1 MVDDGVARSL
11 FLTGL
16 MVTSVLVGV
25 LFFDIQKEGENLAP
39 VIEGDIPTNI
49 LFGSIDSLS
58 LSILD
63 EEMAGLTVTVFL
75 DGVEIQDQLDGNGNL
90 TIDISQLGIG
100 SHAIKVEAVDSLG
113 QESKWSAAFMI
124 EYPDEGYTVLVV
136 SSNEIIVERGNST
149 TASGVLVHQN
159 MDTCDLEW
167 SDGDIDEFSLNLP
180 FDEDGGFDLGFSNVQ
195 ENLTI
200 SVRGTCGAWVN
211 SSETKIFN
219 ITVTEPAA
227 EPEPTQ
233 GCTDPEANNYDE
245 AAEEDDG
252 SCTYDEEPEPTSG
265 CTDSEANNYDETAEE
280 DDGSC
285 EYDEVPEPVVVTGS
299 EEWWD
304 MTLLCDDGNSS
315 MVDDYNTTGDGEVPD
330 NWQCEVDFTIDS
342 GNITIS
348 SNGLPNHDFHS
359 GPGCCASEQDSTWV
373 IPLEPTNDSMCN
385 PSVSSDGCTMAP
397 ERGAIAF
404 AVNGVAIYGPEDGPG
419 GDAVAGQEGAYEED
433 RQHVWLGLCHGH
445 SGPGGEYHYHA
456 DANCVHWHP
465 EGEQNWL
472 NYSMESSRTV
482 AEHSPIIGFALD
494 GYSIYGFVGWD
505 DDEEVAEMTS
515 SYRLK
520 EGETGYNGIDDYEYI
535 SGLGDLDSCNGH
547 YGPTPDWP
555 EGIYHYH
562 STWENGEGGIGFPYF
577 INCYRGELSSGE
589 EEDPC
594 AGGPPDGD
602 VWGPGIGPPP
612 EGCGEGPPPGG
623 QSTEGLSLIAL
634 PYEIIPPNGGSIIA
648 MLAMAVI
655 MIRGLASAEGAL
667 DRVGTTR
674 GYRPIPE

>member
-1 MVDDGVARSL
+1 MAEGDGVPRSL
-11 FLTGL
+11 FLAGL
-16 MVTSVLVGV
+16 MITSVMVGV

-39 VIEGDIPTNI
+39 VIEGDVPTNI
-49 LFGSIDSLS
+49 LIGSIDSLS
-58 LSILD
+58 LSITD
-63 EEMAGLTVTVFL
+63 EEMNELTLSVSL
-75 DGVEIQDQLDGNGNL
+75 NGIEIQYQMDAGGNL
-90 TIDISQLGIG
+90 IIDISQLGIG
-100 SHAIKVEAVDSLG
+100 SHAVKIVATDSIG

-124 EYPDEGYTVLVV
+124 EYPDEGYTVIVV
-136 SSNEIIVERGNST
+136 SSNEISVERGNST
-149 TASGVLVHQN
+149 TASGVLVHQSI
-159 MDTCDLEW
+159 DTCNLEW
-167 SDGDIDEFSLNLP
+167 SDGDIAEFSLNLP
-180 FDEDGGFDLGFSNVQ
+180 YDEDGRFNLGFSNIQ

-200 SVRGTCGAWVN
+200 TVRGTCGTWVD
-211 SSETKIFN
+211 SSETEVFN

-227 EPEPTQ
+227 APEPTR
-233 GCTDPEANNYDE
+233 GCTDPGANNYDE

-252 SCTYDEEPEPTSG
+252 SCTYDEEPEPTRG
-265 CTDSEANNYDETAEE
+265 CTDAEANNYDEAAEE

-285 EYDEVPEPVVVTGS
+285 EYDEEPEPVVETGS

-304 MTLLCDDGNSS
+304 ITLLCDETEQVAG
-315 MVDDYNTTGDGEVPD
+315 VDDYNTSGFD
-330 NWQCEVDFTIDS
+330 NHVCDVSYVIEG

-348 SNGLPNHDFHS
+348 TNGLPNHDFHS

-456 DANCVHWHP
+456 DGNCIHWHP
-465 EGEQNWL
+465 EGEQTWL

-482 AEHSPIIGFALD
+482 TEHSPIIGFALD
-494 GYSIYGFVGWD
+494 GYPIYGFVGWD
-505 DDEEVAEMTS
+505 ENGGVSEMTS

-520 EGETGYNGIDDYEYI
+520 DGETGYNGIDDYEYVT
-535 SGLGDLDSCNGH
+535 GLGDLDSCNGH
-547 YGPTPDWP
+547 YAATPDWP

-577 INCYRGELSSGE
+577 INCYRGELSSGGE
-589 EEDPC
+589 DDPC
-594 AGGPPDGD
+594 AGHGET
-602 VWGPGIGPPP
+602 WGPGIGPPP
-612 EGCGEGPPPGG
+612 DGCNPGPPPGG

-634 PYEIIPPNGGSIIA
+634 PYEIIPPGGGSIIA

-655 MIRGLASAEGAL
+655 VIRGSASVEVAL

-674 GYRPIPE
+674 GYRPTPE

>member
-1 MVDDGVARSL
+1 MVDWNDDGVARSL
-11 FLTGL
+11 FLAGL
-16 MVTSVLVGV
+16 MVTSVMVGV

-49 LFGSIDSLS
+49 LIGSIDSLS
-58 LSILD
+58 LSITD
-63 EEMAGLTVTVFL
+63 EEMIELTLSVSL
-75 DGVEIQDQLDGNGNL
+75 DGIEIQHQMDADGNL
-90 TIDISQLGIG
+90 IIDISQLGVG
-100 SHAIKVEAVDSLG
+100 SHAVKIVATDSIG
-113 QESKWSAAFMI
+113 QESKWSATFMI
-124 EYPDEGYTVLVV
+124 EYPDEGYTVIVV
-136 SSNEIIVERGNST
+136 SSNEITVERGNGT
-149 TASGVLVHQN
+149 TASGVLVHQS
-159 MDTCDLEW
+159 MDTCNLEW
-167 SDGDIDEFSLNLP
+167 SDGNIDEFSLNLP
-180 FDEDGGFDLGFSNVQ
+180 YDEDGRFNLGFSNIQ

-200 SVRGTCGAWVN
+200 TVRGTCGTWVD
-211 SSETKIFN
+211 SSETEVFN

-227 EPEPTQ
+227 EPEAIQ

-252 SCTYDEEPEPTSG
+252 SCEYDEE
-265 CTDSEANNYDETAEE
+265 
-280 DDGSC
+280 
-285 EYDEVPEPVVVTGS
+285 PEPVVVTGS

-304 MTLLCDDGNSS
+304 MTLLCDDTDVGFGGG
-315 MVDDYNTTGDGEVPD
+315 VDDYNTSGFD
-330 NWQCEVDFTIDS
+330 NHVCDVSYVMED

-359 GPGCCASEQDSTWV
+359 GPGCCASGQDSTWV

-397 ERGAIAF
+397 DRGAIAF

-433 RQHVWLGLCHGH
+433 RQEVWLGLCLGH

-456 DANCVHWHP
+456 DGNCIHWHP
-465 EGEQNWL
+465 EGEQTWL
-472 NYSMESSRTV
+472 DYSMESSRTV

-505 DDEEVAEMTS
+505 DDEEVVEMTS

-520 EGETGYNGIDDYEYI
+520 DGETGYNGIDDYEYV

-547 YGPTPDWP
+547 YAATPDWP

-589 EEDPC
+589 EDDPC
-594 AGGPPDGD
+594 AGHGET
-602 VWGPGIGPPP
+602 WGPGIGPPP
-612 EGCGEGPPPGG
+612 DDCDPGPPPGG

-634 PYEIIPPNGGSIIA
+634 PYEIIPPGGSIIA

-655 MIRGLASAEGAL
+655 VIRGLASVEVAL

-674 GYRPIPE
+674 GYRPNPE